1 MQKIII
7 IKYGELTTK
16 KDNIG
21 LFLSALKTNVEN
33 SLSGMNTHINFDK
46 GRMFVEAHDNN
57 YDKVLEKLQKVFGI
71 YTAICFVV
79 RQFAA
84 KPKNIFLTK

>member
-21 LFLSALKTNVEN
+21 LFLSALKQPIRMSFYGITGRYRIITRTTE
-33 SLSGMNTHINFDK
+33 SLQG
-46 GRMFVEAHDNN
+46 
-57 YDKVLEKLQKVFGI
+57 
-71 YTAICFVV
+71 
-79 RQFAA
+79 
-84 KPKNIFLTK
+84 